1 MKKVFMTLAAVAA
14 FSFANAQFFVGGS
27 LGFSSGSGTESL
39 TVTETL
45 GNSSSTTTTDAKAPS
60 YSEFL
65 FAPKVGYYLN
75 DKLAVGLELGFITYS
90 QTQYDLPGLGDG
102 PNPDYDYKAEPTENF
117 YKGTENLFGVAP
129 FVRYHFAQWNNFS
142 LFGELSVGLAFSS
155 SKEVAT
161 IDGKE
166 EEMEGPSM
174 FGFGVTIMPG
184 ISYKINDHIQ
194 LEATLDVFGLNYMY
208 SKSTLNEEEVYG
220 DYTYSTEYVSTESEF
235 GFGLDTR
242 NLFSVANLT
251 IGFVYKF

>member
-45 GNSSSTTTTDAKAPS
+45 GSSSTTTTTDAKTPS

-75 DKLAVGLELGFITYS
+75 DKLAVGLELGFTTYS
-90 QTQYDLPGLGDG
+90 ETE
-102 PNPDYDYKAEPTENF
+102 YDYPEIYNKAELTENIF
-117 YKGTENLFGVAP
+117 KGTENLFGVAP

-142 LFGELSVGLAFSS
+142 LFGELTVGLAFGS

-166 EEMEGPSM
+166 EEMEGPSS

-184 ISYKINDHIQ
+184 ISYKVNDHIQ

-208 SKSTLNEEEVYG
+208 SKSTLNEEETYG
-220 DYTYSTEYVSTESEF
+220 EYTTSAEYVGTESEF